1 MRKWTMSACL
11 VAASCVLPLM
21 AATGS
26 RGPGVPQASIS
37 IASSNSS
44 TQAAPA
50 APPATSLTLTAFA
63 APRVATGPAGTW
75 TVRPGDTLSSIA
87 VALAV
92 PGGWQALYAANKRA
106 VGPQPNLIRSGT
118 VLQVAA
124 ERTYTVA
131 PGDTL
136 ASIAAALRTRGGW
149 QALYAASKRVIGPDP
164 DLIRPGTALTLPSQQ
179 AASHPAA
186 APAPARRQHQARATT
201 PATPKA
207 AAQRAPVRNH
217 NTTPGDI
224 MPRWLKL
231 ILLLAGLLT
240 LTSFVIEPVAVLAR
254 RRRQAA
260 QAAHAS
266 QAAQAGEEPSK
277 GASPRY
283 AAPPDGCPR
292 PAKSRIIQAD
302 HDRLIVTYSAHDDT
316 VYLLTP
322 PGEDPWSVLR
332 ASRIVVP
339 EHTFVELADH
349 LGVPSVWPYE

>member
-11 VAASCVLPLM
+11 VVASCVLPLM

-26 RGPGVPQASIS
+26 PGPGIPQASIG
-37 IASSNSS
+37 IASSSSSSS
-44 TQAAPA
+44 TKAAPA
-50 APPATSLTLTAFA
+50 AQPATAVTLTAFTA
-63 APRVATGPAGTW
+63 APKPATETAGTW

-92 PGGWQALYAANKRA
+92 PGGWQALYAANRRV
-106 VGPQPNLIRSGT
+106 VGPQPDLIRSGT

-124 ERTYTVA
+124 ERTDTVA

-136 ASIAAALRTRGGW
+136 ASIAAALRTSGGW
-149 QALYAASKRVIGPDP
+149 QALYAANKRVIGQDP
-164 DLIRPGTALTLPSQQ
+164 DIIRPGTTLTLPSQQ
-179 AASHPAA
+179 AASPPAL
-186 APAPARRQHQARATT
+186 APAPARGQHQAQVTA

-207 AAQRAPVRNH
+207 TAAQQAPARH
-217 NTTPGDI
+217 DNTTAGGI

-254 RRRQAA
+254 RRRQAT
-260 QAAHAS
+260 
-266 QAAQAGEEPSK
+266 QAAQAAAQPAQAEEPP
-277 GASPRY
+277 GDR
-283 AAPPDGCPR
+283 PR

>member
-1 MRKWTMSACL
+1 M
-11 VAASCVLPLM
+11 
-21 AATGS
+21 
-26 RGPGVPQASIS
+26 
-37 IASSNSS
+37 
-44 TQAAPA
+44 
-50 APPATSLTLTAFA
+50 
-63 APRVATGPAGTW
+63 
-75 TVRPGDTLSSIA
+75 
-87 VALAV
+87 

-124 ERTYTVA
+124 ERSYTVA

-136 ASIAAALRTRGGW
+136 ASIAAALRTHGGW
-149 QALYAASKRVIGPDP
+149 QALYAANKRVIGQDP
-164 DLIRPGTALTLPSQQ
+164 DIIRPGTTLTLPSQQ
-179 AASHPAA
+179 AASHPAL
-186 APAPARRQHQARATT
+186 PPARVQHQAQSTT
-201 PATPKA
+201 PATPEA
-207 AAQRAPVRNH
+207 TAQRAPVRH
-217 NTTPGDI
+217 DNTTAGGI
-224 MPRWLKL
+224 MPGWLKL

-254 RRRQAA
+254 RRRQAT
-260 QAAHAS
+260 
-266 QAAQAGEEPSK
+266 QAAQAAARAAQAEAPPK
-277 GASPRY
+277 GASPGH
-283 AAPPDGCPR
+283 AAPPDDRPP